1 MNKIRSCR
9 VKREKFDEMFEDVIL
24 HVSILIKMIEIFN
37 KESTIISCS
46 KIVLVAIQ
54 DEGSSQVSPAL
65 NALKRLGA
73 KDPILTD
80 YRCSFALIGYSK
92 PSKPSWIAQEQQK
105 RYEGPSEIFLRIPL
119 MQSRQLR
126 KNIFM
131 FALALA
137 TVVYLQPSDLNSVI
151 STSLLFG
158 TQNRLHKIFPSVIVI
173 AYLVVAAVALV
184 TRGNFLSFQ
193 YQFVCQM
200 QPQYQCESIIHKNTL

>member
-1 MNKIRSCR
+1 ML
-9 VKREKFDEMFEDVIL
+9 EDIIL
-24 HVSILIKMIEIFN
+24 HVSILIKMIDFFN
-37 KESTIISCS
+37 KESTIISYS

-80 YRCSFALIGYSK
+80 YRGSFALIGYAQ

-126 KNIFM
+126 KNIFV
-131 FALALA
+131 FALAIA
-137 TVVYLQPSDLNSVI
+137 TVVYLQPGDLNSVI

-158 TQNRLHKIFPSVIVI
+158 T
-173 AYLVVAAVALV
+173 
-184 TRGNFLSFQ
+184 
-193 YQFVCQM
+193 
-200 QPQYQCESIIHKNTL
+200 